1 MADTAH
7 HLLDSKQSASSTS
20 ADGKTDL
27 TVSDASTAA
36 ESTTTLCGQ
45 MRSLWATF
53 TAQVAARFR
62 VRQSRA
68 FAFWLFM
75 LVVTGSGVN
84 VRLSVV
90 VVQLHNFIMH
100 LGHGVL
106 ICFHTPLLPLAP
118 QTDLPSNRSAADARL

>member
-1 MADTAH
+1 MADSA

-20 ADGKTDL
+20 ADGKTYF
-27 TVSDASTAA
+27 TVSDASTT

-45 MRSLWATF
+45 VRSLWTTF

-84 VRLSVV
+84 VRLPVGVV
-90 VVQLHNFIMH
+90 LQL
-100 LGHGVL
+100 
-106 ICFHTPLLPLAP
+106 
-118 QTDLPSNRSAADARL
+118 